1 MEREQRPPIGKAVEK
16 VMGFL
21 HPIGQAQVP
30 ETSIPSYSDEDIQ
43 FVAGA
48 LGEKFDFLMAKALGA
63 TKEFIR
69 RRKEA
74 GITTGSP
81 LLQQYEITSRVLS
94 DRREQ
99 EAVEANFFA
108 GLSATTIGEL
118 DRLDAVFQVVDLF
131 IDRMDKG
138 SAKRLL
144 EEFEYA
150 QGLKERKDP
159 LLLKLLRKIG
169 LGKNLEQIYSQVS
182 GKEEIRA
189 KTIQAIEAS
198 KSSLM
203 ARTLVQAV
211 GAMLDN
217 IIACKYQVERYD
229 GEIFKYVRRLRGLG
243 ENTKIAISEEREV
256 LQEYWKTEEEVENS
270 KIGRADVLDNTP
282 ILSDKGLTD
291 KIKKFNE
298 EIDEKEIDK
307 YVGGITKLYNLN
319 EDVQR
324 AVNESLRLKLK
335 TASTGTRIRNLI
347 TRRNMVGDY
356 EREGIK
362 HLSFVVLLY
371 SELKHLTLQA
381 LNEVALTKDAVARK
395 DIIER
400 VETIAQKLAETPIEE
415 MQNTRLVSN
424 TVKMASPES

>member
-1 MEREQRPPIGKAVEK
+1 MEREQRSPIGKAVEE

-21 HPIGQAQVP
+21 HPIANQPQVP
-30 ETSIPSYSDEDIQ
+30 EISIPSYSDEDIQ

-81 LLQQYEITSRVLS
+81 LLQQYEITFRVLS

-118 DRLDAVFQVVDLF
+118 DRLDAVFRVFDLF

-138 SAKRLL
+138 SAKGLL

-282 ILSDKGLTD
+282 ILSDKSLTD
-291 KIKKFNE
+291 KIRKFNGE
-298 EIDEKEIDK
+298 EIDEEEIDK
-307 YVGGITKLYNLN
+307 YVGGITTLYNLN

-381 LNEVALTKDAVARK
+381 LNEVALTKDAVARR

-415 MQNTRLVSN
+415 MQIRD
-424 TVKMASPES
+424 